1 MDGGTVTLYDI
12 LIHAALI
19 VWTLIGLG
27 ALIGMTVVGP
37 QLLRT
42 MRQMDDMADIVK
54 NEALPTLEQSQ
65 RVLDQLSLISTTLVD
80 DLEVVDHTIIRAAES
95 VERMIELTEDRVA
108 EVNALASVA
117 IEEAEDTLVSAAS
130 IVRAVRA
137 LIPGKKEKKR
147 SWLSRQRRRLG

>member
-1 MDGGTVTLYDI
+1 MTLYDI

-27 ALIGMTVVGP
+27 ALVGMTVVGP
-37 QLLRT
+37 QLLKT
-42 MRQMDDMADIVK
+42 MRHMDDMADIVK

-108 EVNALASVA
+108 EVNALAAVA

-147 SWLSRQRRRLG
+147 SWLSRKRRRLG

>member
-1 MDGGTVTLYDI
+1 MTLYDI

-27 ALIGMTVVGP
+27 ALVGMTVVGP
-37 QLLRT
+37 QLLKT
-42 MRQMDDMADIVK
+42 MRHMDDMADIVK

-95 VERMIELTEDRVA
+95 VERMLELTEDRVA

-147 SWLSRQRRRLG
+147 SWLSRKRRRLG

>member
-1 MDGGTVTLYDI
+1 MTFTDI

-37 QLLRT
+37 QLLKT

-54 NEALPTLEQSQ
+54 NEALPTLEHSQ
-65 RVLDQLSLISTTLVD
+65 RVLAQLSLISTTLVD

-95 VERMIELTEDRVA
+95 VERMLELTEDRVA

-137 LIPGKKEKKR
+137 LVPGKKPKKR
-147 SWLSRQRRRLG
+147 SWLSRKRRRLG

>member
-1 MDGGTVTLYDI
+1 MTLYDI

-37 QLLRT
+37 QLLKT
-42 MRQMDDMADIVK
+42 MRHMDDMADIVK

-95 VERMIELTEDRVA
+95 VERMLELTEDRVA

-147 SWLSRQRRRLG
+147 SWLSRKRRRLG

>member
-1 MDGGTVTLYDI
+1 MTFYDI

-27 ALIGMTVVGP
+27 ALVGMVAVLP
-37 QLLRT
+37 QLLNT
-42 MRQMDDMADIVK
+42 MRQVDDMADIVK
-54 NEALPTLEQSQ
+54 NQALPALEQSQ
-65 RVLDQLSLISTTLVD
+65 EVLDQLSRISTTLVHD
-80 DLEVVDHTIIRAAES
+80 FEIVDHTIIRAAES

-137 LIPGKKEKKR
+137 IVPGAKKKR
-147 SWLSRQRRRLG
+147 SWLSRKRRRLG